1 MCHARRTTVRLKKG
15 VGKKN
20 YSREVTERT
29 GSNKET
35 DWRKERDDGV
45 WAADNVALL

>member
-1 MCHARRTTVRLKKG
+1 MPRTADDNKTKERRR
-15 VGKKN
+15 GKKN